1 MRRVAVIGGGPAGM
15 MAAFAASE
23 SGNDVTLFE
32 KNEKLGKKL
41 FITGKGRCNLT
52 NAADITDFF
61 PEIVRNPKFLYS
73 ALYSYTNED
82 IISFFRDRCRV
93 PLKTERGNRVFPESD
108 HSSDIIR
115 AMERTLE
122 GAGVQIRLHERIE
135 GVVVKEGAVSGI
147 VRQEGKEEPFDA
159 VILCS
164 GGKSY
169 PTTGSDG
176 TSFGIAEDL
185 GHTVTP
191 LYPSLVPLITK
202 ENFGEELAGLSLKN
216 VRLTIFKGKKELGSE
231 FGELLF
237 THSGISG
244 PIALTLSCIA
254 SPLLMD
260 GAVLR
265 AELDLKD
272 ALSEEVLTKRIIRE
286 TEKTP
291 NQELKSLMTRLLPKS
306 LGNVLMKAAGL
317 APETK
322 LHSLTKEMRGTL
334 IRYLKAFPLTLID
347 TAGFKE
353 AIITCGGVKVSEIDP
368 GTMESKLVRGLY
380 FAGEMI
386 DCDAHTGG
394 YNLQIA
400 WSTGHLAGSSI

>member
-23 SGNDVTLFE
+23 NGNDVTLFE

-82 IISFFRDRCRV
+82 TISFFRDRCRV

-115 AMERTLE
+115 AMERALE

-334 IRYLKAFPLTLID
+334 IRYLKVFPLTLID

>member
-1 MRRVAVIGGGPAGM
+1 MRKVAVIGGGPAGM
-15 MAAFAASE
+15 MASFAAAE
-23 SGNDVTLFE
+23 NGNEVTLFE

-52 NAADITDFF
+52 NASDITDFF

-73 ALYSYTNED
+73 ALYSCTNED
-82 IISFFRDRCRV
+82 VITFFRDRCHV

-115 AMERTLE
+115 AMERALE
-122 GAGVQIRLHERIE
+122 DAGVRIRLHERIE
-135 GVVVKEGAVSGI
+135 GVAVKDGAVKG
-147 VRQEGKEEPFDA
+147 VALKNGKEEAFDA
-159 VILCS
+159 VILCT

-176 TSFGIAEDL
+176 TSFGIAEEL
-185 GHTVTP
+185 GHTITP

-202 ENFGEELAGLSLKN
+202 ENYGEELAGLSLKN
-216 VRLTIFKGKKELGSE
+216 VRLTVFKGEKELGSE

-237 THSGISG
+237 THTGISG

-260 GAVLR
+260 DVILR
-265 AELDLKD
+265 AEIDLKD
-272 ALSEEVLTKRIIRE
+272 ALSEEVLAKRIIRE

-291 NQELKSLMTRLLPKS
+291 NRELKSLMIRLLPKS
-306 LGNVLMKAAGL
+306 LGNVILKTANL
-317 APETK
+317 TPETK
-322 LHSLTKEMRGTL
+322 LNSLTKEMRGIL
-334 IRYLKAFPLTLID
+334 IRHLKAFPLTLID

-353 AIITCGGVKVSEIDP
+353 AIVTCGGVKVSEIDP
-368 GTMESKLVRGLY
+368 GTMESKLIRGLY

-400 WSTGHLAGSSI
+400 WSTGYLAGSSI